1 MAFVTAKVR
10 RKTMKC
16 TIKCKLTYSR
26 LIRFVRFC
34 ESRGMMEM
42 LLREKELELKKE
54 QLEKNEQKQDAM
66 MKMMAQQQ
74 QQQQQ

>member
-26 LIRFVRFC
+26 LILLVCFC
-34 ESRGMMEM
+34 ESWGMMEM
-42 LLREKELELKKE
+42 QLREKELQLKKE
-54 QLEKNEQKQDAM
+54 QQEKDEKKQDTM
-66 MKMMAQQQ
+66 MGKSQNVLLLC
-74 QQQQQ
+74 